1 MLKIT
6 SCDGQRDADGR
17 LKLAAY
23 YIDYAAAT
31 STQAAWLGQGA
42 EALGLAQGDEVDPA
56 ILLQLADARGPNGK
70 VLNPYAAQNGT
81 IPFYDVQVSVPK
93 SISIL
98 AYCHPSQEV
107 RQAIRG
113 AADDAAKSFVRF
125 LEDEVGQSRRG
136 HQGRDGVVDAKLV
149 VGAYRH
155 ATSRD
160 DDPQLHHHLLV
171 MATCLGEDGRWRAL
185 DATTLFGGS
194 MVGQRTVDLG
204 KIHEALLRDALRARG
219 VTLAWSAPDD
229 HQTRELSDMDRGTID
244 ALSTRS
250 VAIRADATDESTKAR
265 QVAAYRTRSK
275 KSELLPD
282 DLTAGW
288 LEKLAARRWTPAR
301 LAKLTSGRQQRW
313 TPPNAGKILA
323 GLTEQRTTFSRVEL
337 MGALALAA
345 PAGASAGKLQEWA
358 DTVLASQQVVPV
370 VVPPPRTDGVAHD
383 PTPARWSTPEAIATE
398 KGMIDLA
405 MTNRRRGGA
414 DLAGAVLDAAI
425 AAGGLDPEQADAV
438 RWAASPGLVRAIEA
452 EAGTGKTHSMR
463 ALVDAAN
470 QAGVPVI
477 GLAISGQA
485 VVELAEGSGVEAHTI
500 AAWSHPGGVG
510 AGTFQ
515 PGQLV
520 IVDEASMVGT
530 AHLAQIIRGAHQ
542 AGGRVVLVGDR
553 EQLGS
558 VDAGGGFAT
567 LADKLGTVRLTT
579 NRRMADDRSVQLA
592 AAIRSGRA
600 AEAVGHLTRLGRI
613 VVADDPEA
621 ATAALLADWW
631 EAREAGSQTAILAYH
646 RADVARLNGAAR
658 QLMADAGKLSGNP
671 IRVPSTTKGKGLSDR
686 EFRVGDDVV
695 CLRKQVT
702 TAGKVVN
709 GTRGKVVKIDR
720 RGVVIVDKR
729 GNIHRLTKGYVTDF
743 LDLGYA
749 TTDHKSQGS
758 TVGKAAAGRGGG
770 GIDAGDRGEVF
781 VYGGESMSRQAAYV
795 AMTRGTDRTRIY
807 SASSMLT
814 DDEWHDTDRDPVEG
828 MTRSWAK
835 SEAQDL
841 GITEAGRAR
850 QVVMMAAGRPR
861 EDMEQDYDAL
871 ASIARTGRTD
881 PVDVLAAAAH
891 EVEVLRIEGADLD
904 ELKRAEARLV
914 RVEAFVASWGG
925 NPPNLVQVRGEV
937 DLLADALATQRR
949 VAILAAV
956 ADPPSW
962 MVDVLGPVPTDPA
975 RTYLWAEGAGCL
987 IDGEHW
993 VTQARLASGSETI
1006 REDLSEPGVV
1016 RADLASAATST
1027 DLRQLD
1033 EIVDDEQ
1040 ADAAVSALIAPASP
1054 SLQSDLEAAPVIRR
1068 IAMAQ
1073 VASGIELDEK
1083 KGREAVA
1090 GTSKV
1095 GLAAHRLREAMAEE
1109 LPGDAPAA
1117 AQLALLPGVTFPA
1130 TRAVIEAGRLRLELV
1145 GGDPTPDPQG
1155 EIARDVTPPPR
1166 RTPARIQTGPQFMP
1180 QQAPQVVPDG
1190 PTLSL

>member
-1 MLKIT
+1 MLTIART
-6 SCDGQRDADGR
+6 DGTRTR
-17 LKLAAY
+17 ENTLALARY

-31 STQAAWLGQGA
+31 ETPGLWYGTSAV
-42 EALGLAQGDEVDPA
+42 EALGLQVGEPGDPDVFLRLVEGITPDGRRVNDPPA
-56 ILLQLADARGPNGK
+56 
-70 VLNPYAAQNGT
+70 V
-81 IPFYDVQVSVPK
+81 PFFDLTLSLPK
-93 SISIL
+93 SLSIL
-98 AYCHPSQEV
+98 AYCHPDPAVGQAV
-107 RQAIRG
+107 RDVLETSTQ
-113 AADDAAKSFVRF
+113 RF
-125 LEDEVGQSRRG
+125 TEWLQDELAQSRRG
-136 HQGRDGVVDAKLV
+136 HQGRDGVVDAKV
-149 VGAYRH
+149 VGLGFRH
-155 ATSRD
+155 ATNRND
-160 DDPQLHHHLLV
+160 QPHAHVHLL
-171 MATCLGEDGRWRAL
+171 MANVCQGADGRWRTL
-185 DATTLFGGS
+185 DSSAMFGSRQAGAVVKAASQVHDAIVRDLCRERGIVLEWSQADDAGLREVKGMDRATIEEFS
-194 MVGQRTVDLG
+194 RDLG
-204 KIHEALLRDALRARG
+204 I
-219 VTLAWSAPDD
+219 PD
-229 HQTRELSDMDRGTID
+229 G
-244 ALSTRS
+244 
-250 VAIRADATDESTKAR
+250 ESFAAR

-301 LAKLTSGRQQRW
+301 LAKLTSGRQRRW
-313 TPPNAGKILA
+313 TPPHAGKILA

-345 PAGASAGKLQEWA
+345 PAGAPAGKMQEWA

-370 VVPPPRTDGVAHD
+370 VVPPPRTEGVAHD

-398 KGMIDLA
+398 RGMIDLA
-405 MTNRRRGGA
+405 MTSRRRGGA
-414 DLAGAVLDAAI
+414 DLAGAGLEAAI
-425 AAGGLDPEQADAV
+425 AAAGLDPEQADAV
-438 RWAASPGLVRAIEA
+438 RWAAAAGLVRVIEA

-485 VVELAEGSGVEAHTI
+485 VVELVEGSGVEAHTI
-500 AAWSHPGGVG
+500 AAWSHPGGEW

-515 PGQLV
+515 PGQMV

-530 AHLAQIIRGAHQ
+530 SHLSQIVRAAHQ

-567 LADKLGTVRLTT
+567 LADKLGSARLTT

-631 EAREAGSQTAILAYH
+631 DAREAGHQTAILAYH
-646 RADVARLNGAAR
+646 RADVARLNAAAR

-671 IRVPSTTKGKGLSDR
+671 IRVPSTTKGKGLADR

-729 GNIHRLTKGYVTDF
+729 GNIHRLTNGYVTDF

-758 TVGKAAAGRGGG
+758 TVGKAAAGRVGA
-770 GIDAGDRGEVF
+770 GIDAEDRGEVF

-841 GITEAGRAR
+841 GITEADRAR

-871 ASIARTGRTD
+871 ASIARHGRTD
-881 PVDVLAAAAH
+881 PVDVLADAAH
-891 EVEVLRIEGADLD
+891 EVEALRVEGVEPD

-925 NPPNLVQVRGEV
+925 DPPNLVQVRGEV

-949 VAILAAV
+949 AAILEAV
-956 ADPPSW
+956 ANPPGW

-993 VTQARLASGSETI
+993 VTQARLASGSKTI
-1006 REDLSEPGVV
+1006 REDLSNPDVV
-1016 RADLASAATST
+1016 RADLTRAATST

-1054 SLQSDLEAAPVIRR
+1054 SLQDDLEAAPVVRR

-1073 VASGIELDEK
+1073 VAAGIELDDK
-1083 KGREAVA
+1083 DVRDAVE
-1090 GTSKV
+1090 GTSTV
-1095 GLAAHRLREAMAEE
+1095 GLAAHRLREALAEE
-1109 LPGDAPAA
+1109 LPAGAPAA

-1130 TRAVIEAGRLRLELV
+1130 TRAVIEAGRLRRELA
-1145 GGDPTPDPQG
+1145 GEDSHPAPGG
-1155 EIARDVTPPPR
+1155 EIARDVTPPR
-1166 RTPARIQTGPQFMP
+1166 RTPARVQTGPQFMP